1 MSGGVLVIGIGNAFR
16 CDDGVG
22 PAVADAIAGRHI
34 PGVQVMTDIG
44 DPGSILDA
52 WTGVDLAIV
61 VDAAVSQ
68 PGTPGRVRR
77 WTPADGSRPGLVS
90 SHMLGLAQAYSL
102 GQALARLPSRLVVFT
117 VDVADVGHGDTLTPV
132 VAGAVP
138 CVVGA
143 VEAELASTESA

>member
-22 PAVADAIAGRHI
+22 LAVAAALAQRRI

-52 WTGVDLAIV
+52 WTGADLAIV
-61 VDAAVSQ
+61 VDAAVSRS
-68 PGTPGRVRR
+68 GTPGRIRR
-77 WTPADGSRPGLVS
+77 WTPGDGDSPAVVS
-90 SHMLGLAQAYSL
+90 SHMLGLAQAYAL
-102 GQALARLPSRLVVFT
+102 GEALGRLPRRLVVFT
-117 VDVADVGHGDTLTPV
+117 VDAADVGHGDTLTPA

-138 CVVGA
+138 RVVDA
-143 VEAELASTESA
+143 VQAELPPTESA